1 MYTYIHVHVS
11 KSHKFVLLLASSSSA
26 LILNTFLIDSSNNNI
41 IYPKS
46 PEHPA
51 IKNSVLPNIK
61 SHLKTYRQ
69 LPLTLMCMC
78 RCLKFINLWN
88 FILNTLK
95 LSKCNTTHV
104 CNISYGNKV
113 RSSKVTDDSSTGAD
127 THMTNERNKP
137 PETGTIVDHELSYKA

>member
-1 MYTYIHVHVS
+1 MTTYTTFS
-11 KSHKFVLLLASSSSA
+11 LAA
-26 LILNTFLIDSSNNNI
+26 KIRLTKNLQVKYFTGENI
-41 IYPKS
+41 RIYG
-46 PEHPA
+46 
-51 IKNSVLPNIK
+51 IK
-61 SHLKTYRQ
+61 SHIKTYQQ
-69 LPLTLMCMC
+69 LPLTLMCIC
-78 RCLKFINLWN
+78 QCLKYNLLIFES

-137 PETGTIVDHELSYKA
+137 PETGTILSGSLASSPGPLRGGGERAWYTLFAHAQLP